1 MNYSDKKKP
10 TKPTFRFLSGY
21 VDYIQSQGEYVFAQK
36 TAKEQLGCSDD
47 AIRIAANRLINKKR
61 IIKLRYAF
69 YLIIPLEYQTLGAPP
84 PSWYIDA
91 LMNQYHHQP
100 YYIGLLSAA
109 ALHGAGHQQPQV
121 FQVITNKPLRSITI
135 GRSKINFIVKKNLQ
149 KIMSTKIKTQTGY
162 MDVSTPESTAFDLVH
177 YVAHAGYLNN
187 IATVLAE
194 LVEKIN
200 PNKLL
205 IAAKNEEMPIIQR
218 TGYLLAKYTVYTN
231 SAQNVTKP
239 LLKWLKN
246 QNTHPVLLRCDKSMN
261 EDTPKDQKWQIYE
274 NEVVEADL

>member
-21 VDYIQSQGEYVFAQK
+21 VDYIQSHGEYVFAQK

-162 MDVSTPESTAFDLVH
+162 MDVSTP
-177 YVAHAGYLNN
+177 
-187 IATVLAE
+187 
-194 LVEKIN
+194 
-200 PNKLL
+200 
-205 IAAKNEEMPIIQR
+205 
-218 TGYLLAKYTVYTN
+218 
-231 SAQNVTKP
+231 
-239 LLKWLKN
+239 
-246 QNTHPVLLRCDKSMN
+246 
-261 EDTPKDQKWQIYE
+261 
-274 NEVVEADL
+274 

>member
-205 IAAKNEEMPIIQR
+205 IAAKNEEMPINQR
-218 TGYLLAKYTVYTN
+218 TGCLLAKYTVYTN

-246 QNTHPVLLRCDKSMN
+246 QNTHPILLRSDKGLN
-261 EDTPKDQKWQIYE
+261 KNTPKDQKWQIYE

>member
-84 PSWYIDA
+84 PSWYIDT

-149 KIMSTKIKTQTGY
+149 KNMSTKIKTQTGY

-246 QNTHPVLLRCDKSMN
+246 QNTHPILLRSDKGLN
-261 EDTPKDQKWQIYE
+261 KNTPKDQKWQIYE